1 MKGRLVLSYFNAGH
15 PRIKSR
21 MVNEVSSEAKFTEDL
36 KSSIGEAV
44 IGGFMELLANNPAT
58 YRNLVLKL
66 MRGKGWRAKSPV
78 YDKHLEAN
86 MAELFETE
94 FELKAKVSESSE
106 G

>member
-44 IGGFMELLANNPAT
+44 MELLANNPAT

-86 MAELFETE
+86 MSELFETE

>member
-44 IGGFMELLANNPAT
+44 MELLANNPAT

-78 YDKHLEAN
+78 HDKHLEAN

>member
-44 IGGFMELLANNPAT
+44 MELLVNNPAT

-78 YDKHLEAN
+78 NDKHLEAN

>member
-44 IGGFMELLANNPAT
+44 IELLENNPAT

>member
-44 IGGFMELLANNPAT
+44 IELLANNPAT

-94 FELKAKVSESSE
+94 FELKVKVSESSE

>member
-44 IGGFMELLANNPAT
+44 IELLANNPAT
-58 YRNLVLKL
+58 YRKLVLKL

>member
-36 KSSIGEAV
+36 KSSIGEAA
-44 IGGFMELLANNPAT
+44 IELLANNPAT